1 MGAGVKP
8 VVARPF
14 DHVHEQLTQRDR
26 LTLGVAA
33 GEAEAVV
40 AREPLSEG
48 DLLTPRRLRLLDHS
62 RASGRPVEVGAGV
75 GLGLVALR

>member
-1 MGAGVKP
+1 VGAGVEP

-62 RASGRPVEVGAGV
+62 RPAAAPLKPASGPASVW
-75 GLGLVALR
+75 